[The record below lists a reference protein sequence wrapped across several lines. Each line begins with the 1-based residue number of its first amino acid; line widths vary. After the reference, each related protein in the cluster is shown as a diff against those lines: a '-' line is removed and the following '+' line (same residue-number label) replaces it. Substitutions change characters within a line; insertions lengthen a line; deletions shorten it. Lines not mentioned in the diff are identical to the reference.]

1 MRSVAV
7 CLGVV
12 LAGATM
18 AHVAMGRPVAEQNQ
32 LSGRYST
39 HFQNGDVSGDTYWSD
54 NVLEVVPVSA
64 EAAYLRIETQ
74 FFNGHMCSL
83 SGIGRM
89 EGEALVY
96 QEPPFMAGEKPCR
109 LTLRRTGK
117 DVVLQDT
124 DSACRVG
131 HCGARGSF
139 NGQTFPL
146 SSHRAITYLP
156 RLKASR
162 EYQAALKA
170 WAAAPNHSDQAT
182 QADQP

>member
-7 CLGVV
+7 CVGVV

-18 AHVAMGRPVAEQNQ
+18 AHAAMGRPVSEQNQ

-39 HFQNGDVSGDTYWSD
+39 HFKNGDVSGDTYWSD
-54 NVLEVVPVSA
+54 NVLEVVPVDA
-64 EAAYLRIETQ
+64 EATYLRIETQ

-83 SGIGRM
+83 SGVGRM

-109 LTLRRTGK
+109 LTVRRAGK
-117 DVVLQDT
+117 DIVLQDA
-124 DSACRVG
+124 DGACRAG
-131 HCGARGSF
+131 HCGARGLF
-139 NGQTFPL
+139 DGQTFPA
-146 SSHRAITYLP
+146 SSRRAITYLP

-162 EYQAALKA
+162 EYRAALKA
-170 WAAAPNHSDQAT
+170 WAASPNHSDHAA

>member
-18 AHVAMGRPVAEQNQ
+18 AHAAMGRPVSEQDQ
-32 LSGRYST
+32 LSERYST
-39 HFQNGDVSGDTYWSD
+39 HFKNGDVSGDTYWSD
-54 NVLEVVPVSA
+54 NVLEVVPVNA

-109 LTLRRTGK
+109 LTVRRTGK
-117 DVVLQDT
+117 DIVLQDA
-124 DSACRVG
+124 DGACRVG
-131 HCGARGSF
+131 HCGARGLF
-139 NGQTFPL
+139 DGQTFPA
-146 SSHRAITYLP
+146 SSRRAITYLP
-156 RLKASR
+156 RLRASR
-162 EYQAALKA
+162 EYQAALKT
-170 WAAAPNHSDQAT
+170 WAASPNHSDHAA

>member
-1 MRSVAV
+1 
-7 CLGVV
+7 
-12 LAGATM
+12 
-18 AHVAMGRPVAEQNQ
+18 
-32 LSGRYST
+32 
-39 HFQNGDVSGDTYWSD
+39 
-54 NVLEVVPVSA
+54 
-64 EAAYLRIETQ
+64 
-74 FFNGHMCSL
+74 GHMCSL

-117 DVVLQDT
+117 DVVLQDA

-170 WAAAPNHSDQAT
+170 WAASPNHSDHAT